1 MTRGTRLTLVF
12 CLFLGVILL
21 MMDCAKKTMKRKKQ
35 VEGVDQGGQGWL
47 VPGEALPCYAHSLL
61 GPEGGSFDTA
71 AIRGG

>member
-12 CLFLGVILL
+12 CLFLGVVLL

-47 VPGEALPCYAHSLL
+47 VPGEAFPSCAFSLL
-61 GPEGGSFDTA
+61 GPESGSLDIPA
-71 AIRGG
+71 NQGS